1 MVRNGLSSRSAFVP
15 GPDTNSGRG
24 RSSARP
30 DHHRCRAGRG
40 GQFILAAYVF
50 PGRAQFRKLY
60 LLVLDELCYVPAS
73 QVGAEL
79 LFDVIS
85 TAYEM
90 SSVQYVSRRFEIPR
104 PLICRCREGSQSLIA
119 GPLAAGCP
127 RVSSSHRH
135 EWSRPCSRCSSTVR
149 QQDV

>member
-1 MVRNGLSSRSAFVP
+1 MVRNGLSSRPALVP
-15 GPDTNSGRG
+15 GPDTDSGRG
-24 RSSARP
+24 RCSARP
-30 DHHRCRAGRG
+30 DHHCCRAGRG
-40 GQFILAAYVF
+40 RQLILAAYVF
-50 PGRAQFRKLY
+50 PGRSQLRKMD
-60 LLVLDELCYVPAS
+60 LLVLDALGYVPAS

-85 TAYEM
+85 TAYKL
-90 SSVQYVSRRFEIPR
+90 SSVQYVSWRFETAR
-104 PLICRCREGSQSLIA
+104 PPICRCREGSQTLSA

-149 QQDV
+149 QHDV